1 MVPQHQILL
10 LLLSFLSHLPQL
22 SLAPL
27 LETPPRY
34 MIKGKHSL
42 LIETFTCKVLLR
54 DWCWKTRAEMRDGWP
69 GTNGPFDV
77 LSVFFIFSNRIAPR
91 FKKIRGVFLA
101 RKQYIFFPH
110 VFSTLMRRFGVW
122 VHQIFRIPI
131 CFFNCFF
138 GLRISFGFVFLWPF
152 FSRWRWWTRFAL
164 APIASSS
171 IPNSWF
177 LAKRTRQTTLHED
190 SFAPEMTGTFSRRVC
205 WVGPFR
211 SQEISLRLIAALW
224 RQDTT
229 PLARKLLT
237 SC

>member
-1 MVPQHQILL
+1 MVPQHQL

-22 SLAPL
+22 SLAPF

-77 LSVFFIFSNRIAPR
+77 LSVFHL
-91 FKKIRGVFLA
+91 FKPHCTQIEENQGCFPSGNN
-101 RKQYIFFPH
+101 IFFFP
-110 VFSTLMRRFGVW
+110 W
-122 VHQIFRIPI
+122 IFHTNATVRPLGPPNLSHPI

-138 GLRISFGFVFLWPF
+138 GLRISFGSVFVCPF

-177 LAKRTRQTTLHED
+177 LEKRTRQTILHED
-190 SFAPEMTGTFSRRVC
+190 SFAFEMRGTFSDRVC